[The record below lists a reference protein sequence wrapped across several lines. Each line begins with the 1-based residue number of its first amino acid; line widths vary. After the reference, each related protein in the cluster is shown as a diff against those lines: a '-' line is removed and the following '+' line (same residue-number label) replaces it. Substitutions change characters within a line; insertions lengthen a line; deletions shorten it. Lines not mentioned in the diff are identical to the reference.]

1 MKEQDP
7 ASKVFAKGLGVAV
20 LGISAFLWFHEKSD
34 TFALAVVW
42 VIWSV
47 NFVYAVATQEW
58 RAFGV
63 SVRVLSIRH
72 IPPHPCNLF
81 SSQPRPAPRF
91 DTLVAACA
99 GRCQTGWQTCSG
111 PPRAFSSPTAPPPL
125 SEWARALLY
134 ETERRCGAPTF
145 EERREGT
152 TGTARPAFALPAPFQ
167 RGCNTVI
174 IQTSLR
180 QRISAGSVF
189 SDWSH
194 VTCVL
199 ACDCRN
205 PSVCAAAAQRACTA
219 DGHGC
224 VRRLIN
230 VCVYWGHA
238 TVRRDQ
244 GERRTVACLQAMYV
258 RTCLRPMYMCA
269 CCYCHRM
276 HVAYG
281 MLDVLACVRRAAAAT
296 LHPTPYTLH
305 PKLDLMCASACV
317 HVA

>member
-91 DTLVAACA
+91 DNLVAACA

-125 SEWARALLY
+125 SEWARALLS

-174 IQTSLR
+174 IQISLR
-180 QRISAGSVF
+180 QRLSAGSVF
-189 SDWSH
+189 SDWGH

-244 GERRTVACLQAMYV
+244 GERRAYRRVLAADVCTYV
-258 RTCLRPMYMCA
+258 LA
-269 CCYCHRM
+269 ADV
-276 HVAYG
+276 HVC
-281 MLDVLACVRRAAAAT
+281 MLLLPPHARSIRYAGCACVRAAGCGS
-296 LHPTPYTLH
+296 HPTPYTLH
-305 PKLDLMCASACV
+305 PTP
-317 HVA
+317 